1 MKQKG
6 FTLIE
11 LVVVIIILGILAVTA
26 LPKFV
31 NLQGEA
37 RASTLQGMKAAL
49 EGAATLS
56 YSKAAIQG
64 KDTAAAA
71 CITISG
77 TSATCAGATAAD
89 GTAGELNVVY
99 GYPAAA
105 TINLQKVLETTFG
118 AAATDTND
126 WWASTA
132 GTTVTIRPKGVA
144 APVAPATAD
153 CRVNYV
159 QSTGAGSR
167 PAISVLSD
175 GC

>member
-37 RASTLQGMKAAL
+37 RTSTLQGMKAAL
-49 EGAATLS
+49 EGAATLT

-64 KDTAAAA
+64 KDTLA
-71 CITISG
+71 TSTVNLVGSG
-77 TSATCAGATAAD
+77 TPVNTA
-89 GTAGELNVVY
+89 Y
-99 GYPAAA
+99 GYPQG
-105 TINLQKVLETTFG
+105 TVDDLEVVLETTFG
-118 AAATDTND
+118 SDENATND
-126 WWASTA
+126 WWADDTTTA
-132 GTTVTIRPKGVA
+132 DSVVIRPKGFA
-144 APVAPATAD
+144 APAAPDATND
-153 CRVNYV
+153 CSVTYV
-159 QSTGAGSR
+159 QVTTAGVR
-167 PAISVLSD
+167 PTLTVWSG

>member
-1 MKQKG
+1 MRKPDG

-49 EGAATLS
+49 EGAATLT

-64 KDTAAAA
+64 KDGAATGTVNLVGGGTPVNTA
-71 CITISG
+71 
-77 TSATCAGATAAD
+77 
-89 GTAGELNVVY
+89 Y
-99 GYPAAA
+99 GYPRA
-105 TINLQKVLETTFG
+105 TVADLQIVLETTFG
-118 AAATDTND
+118 TASASPND

-144 APVAPATAD
+144 APVAAATAD

-167 PAISVLSD
+167 PAISVRSD

>member
-49 EGAATLS
+49 EGAATLT

-64 KDTAAAA
+64 KDAGDQVVDLSATTTVATVNGYPEATTAA
-71 CITISG
+71 
-77 TSATCAGATAAD
+77 
-89 GTAGELNVVY
+89 
-99 GYPAAA
+99 
-105 TINLQKVLETTFG
+105 LQAVLETTFG
-118 AAATDTND
+118 DDTDINAQD
-126 WWASTA
+126 WWAEIETA
-132 GTTVTIRPKGVA
+132 T
-144 APVAPATAD
+144 APATAD
-153 CRVNYV
+153 SVVIRPKGYAAA
-159 QSTGAGSR
+159 TGDCSVTYTESAAAGSR
-167 PAISVLSD
+167 PVIVVAAD
-175 GC
+175 DC

>member
-49 EGAATLS
+49 EGAATLT

-64 KDTAAAA
+64 KDRAATGTVNLVGGGTPVNTA
-71 CITISG
+71 
-77 TSATCAGATAAD
+77 
-89 GTAGELNVVY
+89 Y
-99 GYPAAA
+99 GYPRA
-105 TINLQKVLETTFG
+105 TVADLQIVLETTFG
-118 AAATDTND
+118 TDSTSSND
-126 WWASTA
+126 WWASATT
-132 GTTVTIRPKGVA
+132 GTPATVVIRPKGFA
-144 APVAPATAD
+144 APTTPRATTD
-153 CRVNYV
+153 CSVTYTQVTATGVRPTLRVW
-159 QSTGAGSR
+159 SG
-167 PAISVLSD
+167 

>member
-37 RASTLQGMKAAL
+37 RTSTLQGMKAAL
-49 EGAATLS
+49 EGAATLT

-64 KDTAAAA
+64 QDGAA
-71 CITISG
+71 SG
-77 TSATCAGATAAD
+77 TVNLVGGGTPVSTA
-89 GTAGELNVVY
+89 Y
-99 GYPAAA
+99 GYPRA
-105 TINLQKVLETTFG
+105 TVTDLQIVLETTFG
-118 AAATDTND
+118 TASASPND
-126 WWASTA
+126 WWASATT
-132 GTTVTIRPKGVA
+132 GTPPTVVIRPKGFA
-144 APVAPATAD
+144 APTTPSDSND
-153 CRVNYV
+153 CSVTYTQVNA
-159 QSTGAGSR
+159 AGVR
-167 PAISVLSD
+167 PTLTVWSG

>member
-49 EGAATLS
+49 EGASTLTF
-56 YSKAAIQG
+56 SKAAIQG
-64 KDTAAAA
+64 KD
-71 CITISG
+71 
-77 TSATCAGATAAD
+77 
-89 GTAGELNVVY
+89 
-99 GYPAAA
+99 AAA
-105 TINLQKVLETTFG
+105 TACVQL
-118 AAATDTND
+118 
-126 WWASTA
+126 S
-132 GTTVTIRPKGVA
+132 GT
-144 APVAPATAD
+144 ATAD
-153 CRVNYV
+153 C
-159 QSTGAGSR
+159 SGANEINVVRGYPKAAIADLEKVLDVDFCDEADKTDCAAAFEWHAAVAGTVVTVSSADFTPTSGSCTVTYAEAAASSR
-167 PAISVLSD
+167 PAIAVTTD

>member
-49 EGAATLS
+49 EGAATLT

-64 KDTAAAA
+64 QDGAA
-71 CITISG
+71 SG
-77 TSATCAGATAAD
+77 TVNLVGGGTPVSTA
-89 GTAGELNVVY
+89 Y
-99 GYPAAA
+99 GYPKA
-105 TINLQKVLETTFG
+105 TLDDLEIVLETTFG
-118 AAATDTND
+118 NAAIDTTKD

-144 APVAPATAD
+144 APVTPATAD

>member
-1 MKQKG
+1 MTKQKG

-49 EGAATLS
+49 EGAATLT

-64 KDTAAAA
+64 KDNA
-71 CITISG
+71 G
-77 TSATCAGATAAD
+77 TPTTPVDVALSPTVSVST
-89 GTAGELNVVY
+89 VY
-99 GYPAAA
+99 GYPDATVAA
-105 TINLQKVLETTFG
+105 LQSVLESTFG
-118 AAATDTND
+118 TAETDTND
-126 WWASTA
+126 WWASVSGSA
-132 GTTVTIRPKGVA
+132 VTIRPKGVA

-153 CRVNYV
+153 CKVVYT
-159 QSTGAGSR
+159 QAASGAR
-167 PAISVLSD
+167 PAVVVTSD

>member
-37 RASTLQGMKAAL
+37 RTSTLQGMKAAL
-49 EGAATLS
+49 EGAATLT

-64 KDTAAAA
+64 RDTLA
-71 CITISG
+71 TSTVNLVGSG
-77 TSATCAGATAAD
+77 TPVNTAF
-89 GTAGELNVVY
+89 
-99 GYPAAA
+99 GYPLA
-105 TINLQKVLETTFG
+105 TIADLQIVLETTFG
-118 AAATDTND
+118 TASTSTND
-126 WWASTA
+126 WWAEATTTPA
-132 GTTVTIRPKGVA
+132 TTVIRPKGFA
-144 APVAPATAD
+144 KPTTPDATND
-153 CRVNYV
+153 CSVTYTQV
-159 QSTGAGSR
+159 TATGVR
-167 PAISVLSD
+167 PTVTVWSG